1 MIAFMGTNIMFWNCQ
16 GIRSK
21 HKELELY
28 LKENNFDI
36 VALNETFL
44 TKKVDFKIQGYD
56 TIKNDCSTGTRGGVA
71 FLVKH
76 GLVINK
82 EYRNIDFNIIT
93 DNEALVIDID
103 LCNNQNL
110 VLATIYCPNG
120 NPNFRLFETINNLSD
135 NVMFVGDFNSKLE
148 ALGCAK
154 KNSSGP
160 MLKNIQS
167 HLNLTYLN
175 NDEHTHLDR
184 AKGSTDILD
193 MAFISPNLTKYDIQ
207 FLIGDD
213 LGSDHL
219 PIEISIDAQPHRNTH
234 TNPIRYKFDQTDR
247 EVFEST
253 LEAAVSS
260 GNIPELKSTQ
270 DIDKYADFIVTA
282 ISTAVD
288 KAIPTS
294 KSGCPESQPVSDETL
309 ALIKEKRRLRRL
321 YSQAHDPL
329 VKTRINQLQKE
340 IKDNIRIESQASWQ
354 KFCND
359 ISLETNHTES
369 WRKIKNFLKPKGQ
382 RDYAALRLDAKTAKT
397 NADKAQLFAESVK
410 RHFGIQSDNFDLK
423 HFDEV
428 NQFIEDPEDPD
439 DNRANMDDDHD
450 LVADIDS
457 DTLIRI
463 VKFLKR
469 GKAPG
474 PDNIHNEIL
483 RLGATT
489 SLFHHLAR
497 LFTSSIQIGYIL
509 TAWNLATLRMLLKPD
524 KLPSL
529 TTSYRPI
536 SLTSSIMKLFERV
549 IEKRL
554 CCYLED
560 IGFINKYHSGFRQ
573 AKSTDDH
580 LFRLSQSVM
589 ESFNRREHVVAAFL
603 DVEKAFDNVWHNGR
617 RYKIFMLDLPTKM
630 TRWLSD
636 FLVGRVI
643 QVNVNGFLSDQSS
656 PIAGGSTGF
665 CPESITFS
673 NIGQ

>member
-1 MIAFMGTNIMFWNCQ
+1 MFWNCQ

-36 VALNETFL
+36 VTLNETFL
-44 TKKVDFKIQGYD
+44 TKNVDFKIQGYD
-56 TIKNDCSTGTRGGVA
+56 TIKNDRSTGTRGGVA

-110 VLATIYCPNG
+110 ILATIYCPNG

-148 ALGCAK
+148 AFGCAK

-193 MAFISPNLTKYDIQ
+193 MAFISPNLTKHDIQ

-247 EVFEST
+247 EVFKST
-253 LEAAVSS
+253 LEAALSS
-260 GNIPELKSTQ
+260 GDIPKLKSTQDIGDDFGSDHLPIEISIDARPHRNTHTNPIRYKFDQTDREVFKSTLEAALSSGDIPKLKSTQDIGDDFGSDHLPIEISIDAQPHRNTHTNPIRYKFDQTDREVFKSTLEAALSSGDIPKLKSTQDIGDDFGSDHLPIEISIDAQPHRNTHTNPIRYKFDQTDREVFKSPLEAALSSGDILELKSTQ

-288 KAIPTS
+288 KAIPTY
-294 KSGCPESQPVSDETL
+294 KSGRPESQPVSDETL
-309 ALIKEKRRLRRL
+309 ALIKEKRRLRWQ

-340 IKDNIRIESQASWQ
+340 IRI
-354 KFCND
+354 
-359 ISLETNHTES
+359 
-369 WRKIKNFLKPKGQ
+369 
-382 RDYAALRLDAKTAKT
+382 
-397 NADKAQLFAESVK
+397 
-410 RHFGIQSDNFDLK
+410 
-423 HFDEV
+423 
-428 NQFIEDPEDPD
+428 
-439 DNRANMDDDHD
+439 
-450 LVADIDS
+450 
-457 DTLIRI
+457 TL
-463 VKFLKR
+463 
-469 GKAPG
+469 G
-474 PDNIHNEIL
+474 
-483 RLGATT
+483 
-489 SLFHHLAR
+489 
-497 LFTSSIQIGYIL
+497 
-509 TAWNLATLRMLLKPD
+509 
-524 KLPSL
+524 
-529 TTSYRPI
+529 
-536 SLTSSIMKLFERV
+536 
-549 IEKRL
+549 
-554 CCYLED
+554 
-560 IGFINKYHSGFRQ
+560 
-573 AKSTDDH
+573 
-580 LFRLSQSVM
+580 
-589 ESFNRREHVVAAFL
+589 
-603 DVEKAFDNVWHNGR
+603 
-617 RYKIFMLDLPTKM
+617 
-630 TRWLSD
+630 
-636 FLVGRVI
+636 
-643 QVNVNGFLSDQSS
+643 
-656 PIAGGSTGF
+656 
-665 CPESITFS
+665 
-673 NIGQ
+673 